1 MRNNTW
7 TQKTVFIFILMILTT
22 CNAGASLM
30 EEEQLT
36 GNKAIIVR
44 KFTNCIV
51 IKNHTLELPSDYIMI
66 TSSSSI
72 RDINGNSIS
81 LNSLKLPCA
90 ASIQYYLKSK
100 THDAELIDLK
110 VLEYAEKT
118 SAKFKSKV
126 PFSRGE

>member
-7 TQKTVFIFILMILTT
+7 TQKTALIFILMILIT

-51 IKNHTLELPSDYIMI
+51 IKNHTLKLPSDYIMI
-66 TSSSSI
+66 TPSSNI
-72 RDINGNSIS
+72 MDINGNSIS

-90 ASIQYYLKSK
+90 AAIRYYLKSR

-110 VLEYAEKT
+110 VLEYGEKT

>member
-7 TQKTVFIFILMILTT
+7 TQKTAFIFILTILTT

-81 LNSLKLPCA
+81 LNDLKLPCA
-90 ASIQYYLKSK
+90 VSIRYHLKSK
-100 THDAELIDLK
+100 NHDAELIDLK

-118 SAKFKSKV
+118 SARFKSKV
-126 PFSRGE
+126 PFSRSE

>member
-7 TQKTVFIFILMILTT
+7 SQKTALIFILMILIT

-36 GNKAIIVR
+36 GNKAIILR

-51 IKNHTLELPSDYIMI
+51 IKNHTMKLPSDYIMI
-66 TSSSSI
+66 TPTS
-72 RDINGNSIS
+72 RLMDTNGNIIS

-90 ASIQYYLKSK
+90 ASIRYYLKSK
-100 THDAELIDLK
+100 DHDAELIDLK
-110 VLEYAEKT
+110 ILEYAEKT
-118 SAKFKSKV
+118 SAKFKAKV
-126 PFSRGE
+126 PFSRSE